1 MGSTADPLPSGF
13 VVAPARPWWL
23 SLLLFGVVVTVAV
36 GTAHVFRVTFE
47 GFVSWYSGGQEVT
60 EAAETW
66 PWVATF
72 AVVSVAVFAA
82 ALIGRAVQR
91 RNASATG
98 IEAVAA
104 SARGEPRRISLRA
117 SVVRAAATWIASS
130 GLSSIGR
137 ESAIIEL
144 GGAFGTTAGRRSG
157 GRGDVLATAG
167 IAAAFAAA
175 YHAPIA
181 AVFYLEEHLR
191 ISRSRRA
198 FRFASAAALGGH
210 LLSVYAFGGHAVF
223 PGVVDPTWSMMG
235 VVLIGVV
242 PAILGARLFR
252 VMRVKVTAASV
263 GARVD
268 VPWWILV
275 VVFSVVAGLAV
286 AVFPAAAGNGL
297 QSLRGASLGLT
308 MPLAL
313 GLCLGKLVGTT
324 ASLGSGAPGGALT
337 PTIGISSGTAMLV
350 LLGLSRAG
358 VELGGHTTWA
368 VIVGAMAIG
377 VSTGL
382 KAPLMAVF
390 LIPEMV
396 GEYWLVPFVALVVL
410 VGVGLDRLIDRR
422 GLSRTPAAPEPIYDA
437 DG

>member
-1 MGSTADPLPSGF
+1 MGSTAEPPPSGF

-23 SLLLFGVVVTVAV
+23 ALVLFLVVVAVAV
-36 GTAHVFRVTFE
+36 STAHLFRVSYE
-47 GFVSWYSGGQEVT
+47 EFVHWYSGGQEVT
-60 EAAETW
+60 DVARSW

-72 AVVSVAVFAA
+72 AVVSAAVLAA
-82 ALIGRAVQR
+82 ALIGRLVQR

-117 SVVRAAATWIASS
+117 SAVRAAATWVATS

-144 GGAFGTTAGRRSG
+144 GGAFGTTAGRRFG

-198 FRFASAAALGGH
+198 FRFASAAALVGH
-210 LLSVYAFGGHAVF
+210 LLSVHAFGGHAVF
-223 PGVVDPTWSMMG
+223 PAVVDPTWSMLG
-235 VVLIGVV
+235 VALIGVV
-242 PAILGARLFR
+242 PAIAGARLFR
-252 VMRVKVTAASV
+252 LLRVQVTAARAS
-263 GARVD
+263 ARVA
-268 VPWWILV
+268 VPWWLTVIAFAL
-275 VVFSVVAGLAV
+275 VAGLAV

-297 QSLRGASLGLT
+297 QSLRASSLGLT
-308 MPLAL
+308 VPLAL
-313 GLCLGKLVGTT
+313 GLCVGKLVGTT

-337 PTIGISSGTAMLV
+337 PTIGISAGAAMLV
-350 LLGLSRAG
+350 LLMLSRVG
-358 VELGGHTTWA
+358 LDLGSHVTWA

-410 VGVGLDRLIDRR
+410 VGAGLDRLIDRR
-422 GLSRTPAAPEPIYDA
+422 VGVSRPDVADPIYDA